1 MKVNPQ
7 QSRVDALLRLV
18 ALLVFILGVLMVY
31 FTYQNANVTGMSP
44 VIVPVYYGIGISLLI
59 AGFIGFISKYR

>member
-18 ALLVFILGVLMVY
+18 ALFVFILGILMVY
-31 FTYQNANVTGMSP
+31 FTYQNSNVTGMSP
-44 VIVPVYYGIGISLLI
+44 VIVPVYYGIGISLMI
-59 AGFIGFISKYR
+59 TGFIGFISKYR

>member
-1 MKVNPQ
+1 MKINPQ

-18 ALLVFILGVLMVY
+18 ALFVFILGVLMVY

-59 AGFIGFISKYR
+59 VGFIGFISKYK